1 MEETKAYLNEDLTVL
16 TSKDCQKLQ
25 VATKVNWSEYSN
37 MLDLL
42 NYKKTQEVYEVYS
55 LGY

>member
-1 MEETKAYLNEDLTVL
+1 MEETKAYLSEDLSLL
-16 TSKDCQKLQ
+16 TSKDCRKLQ
-25 VATKVNWSEYSN
+25 VTTKVNLSEYSN